1 MRWPFFG
8 GDHGDRPISINLPAD
23 ISPGFAVF
31 FRAGDGSPPGAE
43 TLPGVVDERL

>member
-8 GDHGDRPISINLPAD
+8 GDRGDRPISINLPAD
-23 ISPGFAVF
+23 ISPGFAVV